1 MGEAET
7 GKGRRP
13 VNDEGHSRKWGRHF
27 GERHT
32 RELTEEFV
40 ILSTLVENCKIGISL
55 ETLSFLTTS

>member
-1 MGEAET
+1 MGEVET

-13 VNDEGHSRKWGRHF
+13 VNDESHSRKWGGHF

-40 ILSTLVENCKIGISL
+40 ILST
-55 ETLSFLTTS
+55 